1 MKDKTNEIS
10 QTNSFVYYNFNI
22 VNKVIS
28 FNEIR
33 GFIQLKLLKIR
44 KEDKKCQLLPI
55 KMKLG

>member
-28 FNEIR
+28 FNEIY
-33 GFIQLKLLKIR
+33 GFIQ
-44 KEDKKCQLLPI
+44 
-55 KMKLG
+55 

>member
-28 FNEIR
+28 FNEIC

-44 KEDKKCQLLPI
+44 KEDKECQLLPI